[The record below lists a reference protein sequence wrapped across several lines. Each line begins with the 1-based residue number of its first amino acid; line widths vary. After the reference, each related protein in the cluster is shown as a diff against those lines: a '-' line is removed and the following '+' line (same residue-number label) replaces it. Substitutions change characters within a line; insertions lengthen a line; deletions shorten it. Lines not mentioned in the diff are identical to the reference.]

1 MLVKDILKHKGS
13 EVYSV
18 NPDDTVYNAIS
29 KMSDLNIGALVV
41 MHDGKLAGIIS
52 ERDYRNK
59 VILKG
64 RTSKNTAIKEIMVDK
79 VYTVS
84 PGDNIN
90 TCMQIM
96 TDKKIRHLPVIENE
110 QVVGMISIG
119 DVVKEIIDKQKVE
132 IDYLRGYIS
141 GGYPG

>member
-41 MHDGKLAGIIS
+41 MHDGKLTGIIS